1 MLSLRELHTKSKQ
14 SNSKRETKKD
24 FVPLHPAC
32 PLYQEYLERMR
43 TKRDLRIIISARNC
57 ATGVGKSTLG
67 LWLALSFKPDWNP
80 SMACF
85 TIEKYVDLYKHL
97 PPGSVILY
105 DESYFDLDA
114 RRSMKQ
120 EHIDISN
127 VWRMMRVRQI
137 VTLFIAPSLL
147 ELDKRV
153 RQYADYHV
161 HVLHRGRAIVS
172 QIQISRYDATLW
184 EEDICSLRFP
194 NLDDHPFKAE
204 LDRMKDELI
213 DHFLNK
219 MLRKGDKKKF
229 NEIWYKIGEEVEKRK
244 ELMIRVGA
252 TDPLR
257 AAILEIA
264 DRYGFS
270 DEEVEQFYQTYV
282 EAKKGESLYL

>member
-14 SNSKRETKKD
+14 SNSKQETKKD

-114 RRSMKQ
+114 RRSMKHFQ
-120 EHIDISN
+120 SYLSLISTKKATGYQLACSSPFN
-127 VWRMMRVRQI
+127 P
-137 VTLFIAPSLL
+137 TL
-147 ELDKRV
+147 V
-153 RQYADYHV
+153 
-161 HVLHRGRAIVS
+161 
-172 QIQISRYDATLW
+172 
-184 EEDICSLRFP
+184 
-194 NLDDHPFKAE
+194 
-204 LDRMKDELI
+204 
-213 DHFLNK
+213 
-219 MLRKGDKKKF
+219 
-229 NEIWYKIGEEVEKRK
+229 
-244 ELMIRVGA
+244 
-252 TDPLR
+252 
-257 AAILEIA
+257 
-264 DRYGFS
+264 
-270 DEEVEQFYQTYV
+270 
-282 EAKKGESLYL
+282 